1 MDCWKGQYQQ
11 RSKQKQHKKKNNYKL
26 KYWAAIIENGDLEI
40 ATVNSNIKRNIR
52 GVTTDDATE
61 FPLTVTFTSTG
72 NSYIVDAD
80 GNVDTYKLAN
90 TTWQDNVNYVLDEQN
105 KTLTLVRND
114 TSRTDIYNGAVI
126 IKEKAVIDEVE
137 YTTKFPNDC
146 SYLFEQA
153 SRMTSFSMDN
163 IDTSNVTSMRF
174 MFLACTSLQ
183 TIDVSN
189 LNTSN
194 VGSMQQMFY
203 YCTSLQTLDLS
214 SFNVEKVQNMAG
226 MFDSVNAKL
235 ILTGWKIKENNVIN
249 STSGGW
255 TMLFS
260 GCESSEIIANNWNV
274 SNVNNLTGVFNRL
287 FYFRNFRYFGVDFRN
302 GVRCTRLFRRMYF
315 FIDDN
320 RN

>member
-1 MDCWKGQYQQ
+1 M
-11 RSKQKQHKKKNNYKL
+11 KKYLRQNKAITLIALVITIIVLLILAGVTIVSLTGDNGLLERTISAKNQTEATQEKEQL
-26 KYWAAIIENGDLEI
+26 KAEVLGSYNRKGDLEI
-40 ATVNSNIKRNIR
+40 TTVNNNIKRNIR

-72 NSYIVDAD
+72 NRYIVDAD

-146 SYLFEQA
+146 SYLFGQA

-174 MFLACTSLQ
+174 MFLLCTSLQ

-189 LNTSN
+189 LDTSN
-194 VGSMQQMFY
+194 VTTMPQMFY

-214 SFNVEKVQNMAG
+214 SFNVEKVQSMGG
-226 MFDSVNAKL
+226 MFDNVNAKL
-235 ILTGWKIKENNVIN
+235 ILTGWKIKENDIIN
-249 STSGGW
+249 DT
-255 TMLFS
+255 
-260 GCESSEIIANNWNV
+260 
-274 SNVNNLTGVFNRL
+274 
-287 FYFRNFRYFGVDFRN
+287 
-302 GVRCTRLFRRMYF
+302 RRMGYAF
-315 FIDDN
+315 W
-320 RN
+320 